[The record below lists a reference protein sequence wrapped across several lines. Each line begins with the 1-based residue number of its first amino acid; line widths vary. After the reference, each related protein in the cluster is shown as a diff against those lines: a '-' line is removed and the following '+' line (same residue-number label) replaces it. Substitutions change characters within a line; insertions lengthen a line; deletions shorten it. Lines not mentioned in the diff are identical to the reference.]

1 MPGTRDPRRRPHRGT
16 PAPPPRPATAD
27 LRGALRRAREDEA
40 KFRAF
45 FENAI
50 DVLVCA
56 EEDGRMTDINEAVRD
71 VFGYAPEELLGKSYF
86 DLDVLAP
93 ATTRRMKAALRRRPR
108 RGAPPRIEFEAF
120 RKDGTPI
127 FVEVTFK
134 ALRRPRGGRYFV
146 SIVRDIT
153 ARKKLERQLRDHRQ
167 HLEELVRERTA
178 TLEDTNAALKVL
190 LKRRENDKAEL
201 EEKITHNVRELLLPH
216 VERLRAA
223 NLTHRQQNT
232 IDMIEANLN
241 EVISPFAHKLTSRFF
256 NLTPAELQVA
266 NYIKHGRST
275 KAIAELLGVSANTV
289 RFHRARIRSKL
300 GLKRAKSNLR
310 SYLRHLPE

>member
-1 MPGTRDPRRRPHRGT
+1 MPDARIRGHRPNKRPGAN
-16 PAPPPRPATAD
+16 PARPATAA
-27 LRGALRRAREDEA
+27 LRGALRSAREGEA

-50 DVLVCA
+50 DVLVYV
-56 EEDGRMTDINEAVRD
+56 EEDGRMTDINDAVRD
-71 VFGYAPEELLGKSYF
+71 VFGFAPEELIGRSYF
-86 DLDVLAP
+86 DLAVLAP
-93 ATTRRMKAALRRRPR
+93 ATMRRMKAALRRRPK
-108 RGAPPRIEFEAF
+108 RGAPPRVEFEAF

-134 ALRRPRGGRYFV
+134 ALRRARGGRYFV

-167 HLEELVRERTA
+167 HLEELVQERTA

-190 LKRRENDKAEL
+190 LKRREDDKAEL
-201 EEKITHNVRELLLPH
+201 EEKITHNVRELILPH
-216 VERLRAA
+216 VERLKAA

-241 EVISPFAHKLTSRFF
+241 EVISPFSHKLTSRYF

-289 RFHRARIRSKL
+289 RFHRANIRGKL
-300 GLKRAKSNLR
+300 GLNKAKSNLR
-310 SYLRHLPE
+310 SYLRHLHE